1 MAGSAAVAGAPA
13 SDTRRMTPV
22 EKKVVFAASLGTVFE
37 WYDFYL
43 YGALTTI
50 IADQFFDQFPRTTRE
65 IFALLAFAAGFIVRP
80 LGAVVFGRI
89 GDLVGRKYTFLI
101 AILFMGL
108 STFLVGLLPGSRT
121 IGVTAP
127 ILLVIFRLMQGL
139 ALGGE
144 YGGAATYVAEHAPN
158 GRRGF
163 YTSWLQ
169 TTATLGLLLSLLV
182 ILFFR
187 SLLGEEDFAEYG
199 WRFPFLGSFVLLT
212 ISLWIRIQLNES
224 PAFQRMKARG
234 TQSKAPLT
242 EAFGRW
248 NNFKIALL
256 ALFGLIAGQAVV
268 WYTGQFYALFFLQ
281 SILGVDGYTSS
292 LLVAW
297 SLAFGAIFFVVFGWL
312 SDRVGRKPII
322 LSGCLIAALTFLP
335 LFKQIATLAN
345 PALERA
351 VETVRVAVVANP
363 DRCGS
368 LFNPVGTRVF
378 ATSCDMARD
387 LLARSGVRYATEP
400 SSNPTGAIVR
410 INGVDYPFDQT
421 RPAETSAKISA
432 ALKAAGY
439 PAANDPGIVRMTGP
453 FDIFRAQT
461 AGLVGLLFVLVL
473 FVTMVYGP
481 LAAALVELFPTRIRY
496 TSVSLPYHLGNGWFG
511 GLLPAI
517 SFAMVAQTGD
527 IYYGLWYP
535 IAVAIMT
542 FIVGLVFIPETKDRD
557 IYVGDTEPPPPLDG
571 KPAKP

>member
-1 MAGSAAVAGAPA
+1 MVATAAVQDAAA
-13 SDTRRMTPV
+13 SNARPMSPI
-22 EKKVVFAASLGTVFE
+22 EKRVVFAASLGTVFE

-50 IADQFFDQFPRTTRE
+50 IADQFFDQFPRSTRE

-101 AILFMGL
+101 AILIMGL

-127 ILLVIFRLMQGL
+127 ILLVVFRLLQGL

-144 YGGAATYVAEHAPN
+144 YGGAATYLAEHAPH

-169 TTATLGLLLSLLV
+169 TTATLGLLLSLVV

-187 SLLGEEDFAEYG
+187 SLLGEEDFALYG
-199 WRFPFLGSFVLLT
+199 WRFPFLGSFVLLA
-212 ISLWIRIQLNES
+212 ISLWIRIQLSES

-234 TQSKAPLT
+234 GVSKAPLT
-242 EAFGRW
+242 EAFGSW
-248 NNFKIALL
+248 TNFKIALL

-268 WYTGQFYALFFLQ
+268 WYAGQFYALFFLQ

-297 SLAFGAIFFVVFGWL
+297 ALLFGALFFVFFGWL
-312 SDRVGRKPII
+312 SDKIGRKPII
-322 LSGCLIAALTFLP
+322 LAGCLIAALTYLP
-335 LFKQIATLAN
+335 LFKQIAALAN
-345 PALERA
+345 PALDRA
-351 VETVRVAVVANP
+351 VETVKVAVIANP

-368 LFNPVGTRVF
+368 LFNPLGTRVF
-378 ATSCDMARD
+378 TTSCDMARD
-387 LLARSGVRYATEP
+387 LLAHSGVRYTSEP
-400 SSNPTGAIVR
+400 SNAASGATVR
-410 INGVDYPFDQT
+410 INGTDYPYDSA
-421 RPAETSAKISA
+421 RPAETGKAIVG
-432 ALKAAGY
+432 ALQAAGY
-439 PAANDPGIVRMTGP
+439 PRADDPGIVKMRGA

-496 TSVSLPYHLGNGWFG
+496 TSVSLPYHVGNGWFG

-527 IYYGLWYP
+527 IFYGLWYP
-535 IAVAIMT
+535 IAVALMT
-542 FIVGLVFIPETKDRD
+542 FIVGLVFIPETRDRD
-557 IYVGDTEPPPPLDG
+557 IYVGDTEPPQ
-571 KPAKP
+571 ATR